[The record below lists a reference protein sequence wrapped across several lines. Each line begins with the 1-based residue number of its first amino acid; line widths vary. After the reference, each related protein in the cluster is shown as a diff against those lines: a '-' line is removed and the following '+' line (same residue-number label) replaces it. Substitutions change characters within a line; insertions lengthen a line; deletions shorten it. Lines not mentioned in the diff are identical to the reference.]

1 MIFLD
6 RVARPGCSEEATLKR
21 KHELGPEAHQA
32 KIGGERVPGRGHGS
46 AKGLRYT
53 RAWRVG
59 GLKEIGAVD
68 RILRTLVKTQLC
80 FPVCSFS
87 RSIC

>member
-6 RVARPGCSEEATLKR
+6 RVARPGCSEEATLKW
-21 KHELGPEAHQA
+21 KHELGPEARQA
-32 KIGGERVPGRGHGS
+32 KIRGERVPGRGHGS
-46 AKGLRYT
+46 A
-53 RAWRVG
+53 AWRVG